1 MPLKKKFLNKTLTVG
16 KEIKKIE
23 STELHRAIDRIAESI
38 AARHSDSG
46 SLSIVGI
53 ADGGISFAQTLA
65 RRLSDIFG
73 KELPCGAVNTAFHR
87 DDFGH
92 NPIPK
97 SFQRTDIPL
106 NVEGATVILAD
117 DVLFTGRTAR
127 AAMNEIF
134 DMGRPERVELAVLCD
149 RGNRCLPIQADYTG
163 FVEDTTPE
171 QQVEVVINIEDPSG
185 DSLIIYA
192 K

>member
-1 MPLKKKFLNKTLTVG
+1 MG
-16 KEIKKIE
+16 KEIKRID
-23 STELHRAIDRIAESI
+23 STELHIAIDRIAESI
-38 AARHSDSG
+38 AARHHDSDS
-46 SLSIVGI
+46 LLVVGI
-53 ADGGISFAQTLA
+53 ADGGISFAQALT

-73 KELPCGAVNTAFHR
+73 KELPCGAVNAAFHR
-87 DDFGH
+87 DDFNH

-97 SFQRTDIPL
+97 TFQRTDIPL

-117 DVLFTGRTAR
+117 DVLFSGRTAR

-171 QQVEVVINIEDPSG
+171 QQVVVVINIENPVG
-185 DSLIIYA
+185 DSLIIHE

>member
-1 MPLKKKFLNKTLTVG
+1 MG
-16 KEIKKIE
+16 KEIKRIN
-23 STELHRAIDRIAESI
+23 STELHKAIDRIAESI
-38 AARHSDSG
+38 ADRHRDSG
-46 SLSIVGI
+46 ILSVVGI
-53 ADGGISFAQTLA
+53 ADGGISFAQALA
-65 RRLSDIFG
+65 RRLADLIG

-97 SFQRTDIPL
+97 SFQCTDIPL

-127 AAMNEIF
+127 AAINEIF

-171 QQVEVVINIEDPSG
+171 QQVEVVINIKDPAG
-185 DSLIIYA
+185 DFLLIHE